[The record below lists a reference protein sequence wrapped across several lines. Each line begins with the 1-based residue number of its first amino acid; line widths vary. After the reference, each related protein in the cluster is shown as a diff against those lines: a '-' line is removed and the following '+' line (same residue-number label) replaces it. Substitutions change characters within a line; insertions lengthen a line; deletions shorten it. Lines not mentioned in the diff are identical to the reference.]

1 MIIFDTIKTDIGEA
15 VKWVEDEAVTVWGYL
30 RSAVTTFLGSELT
43 QMEGLIA
50 TVIADVEK
58 GDIAGL
64 ETAFANELGRLVSD
78 GEAAA
83 IALFDKI
90 KAAETGSVQGILAL
104 IAAKV
109 GWSVPSAS

>member
-1 MIIFDTIKTDIGEA
+1 MSIFDTIKTDIGDA
-15 VKWVEDEAVTVWGYL
+15 VKWAEDEAAAVWGYFK
-30 RSAVTTFLGSELT
+30 SAVTTFLGSELT
-43 QMEGLIA
+43 QMESLVA

-58 GDIAGL
+58 GDIAAL

-83 IALFDKI
+83 VALFDKL
-90 KAAETGSVQGILAL
+90 KAAETGAVQGILAL

-109 GWSVPSAS
+109 GWPATTAH